1 MAAFPKLDTN
11 KKDVKLED
19 LRTHTNIQ
27 HKALNE
33 IGQLLKQVAL
43 NSPGLVQLD
52 QDTIKLF
59 DTIDKT
65 TDNAFLKRVIQ
76 EYLANY
82 PNSFPTVE
90 GLEVSNRNWQAE
102 QLKTK
107 REQRLD
113 DKVKIH
119 SKPRRVDGS
128 GETLMYSYEKNK
140 HIIVK
145 YEGQLT
151 KDQYSSEIVE
161 YLFQGKRVIS
171 KIPSFFRFLNFSK
184 QIGIPLDEI
193 YKVLHMFTQLCLP
206 EKIGMITHDS
216 SMLNHN
222 INIILDSLDL
232 EDEKRK

>member
-76 EYLANY
+76 EYLVNY
-82 PNSFPTVE
+82 PNSFLCFFFVH
-90 GLEVSNRNWQAE
+90 L
-102 QLKTK
+102 
-107 REQRLD
+107 
-113 DKVKIH
+113 
-119 SKPRRVDGS
+119 
-128 GETLMYSYEKNK
+128 
-140 HIIVK
+140 
-145 YEGQLT
+145 
-151 KDQYSSEIVE
+151 
-161 YLFQGKRVIS
+161 
-171 KIPSFFRFLNFSK
+171 IPQNFH
-184 QIGIPLDEI
+184 L
-193 YKVLHMFTQLCLP
+193 
-206 EKIGMITHDS
+206 
-216 SMLNHN
+216 
-222 INIILDSLDL
+222 
-232 EDEKRK
+232 